1 MAVIVRVI
9 SDSSPSSARL
19 HPVRIVSRVQRREE
33 AIMRTNAG
41 RLTDEACAPRITRDR
56 QGLLGALAAV
66 DAEGWDSPAGTAL
79 LQYVRTQLV
88 RPLAIDLGVR
98 GAAASQAEATAWE
111 AVWVAMTKPSLR
123 SAGSPWGVLWQV
135 ARRAVLGEVVA
146 AQFATNERRAR
157 TLAAAVRTG
166 ELSPPIALE
175 VVMAEGHEPASA
187 DSGPVGEVVWRELL
201 ASADRA
207 LVDVGWP
214 ADEAARIVDAVLY
227 MPTTP
232 DTRCTIVGW
241 RLLAVDLGVPPWQA
255 RRLAL
260 ALRGTAAAPG
270 VLPLLVTDGQ
280 SALRHERVRSA
291 LLATRDRSRPS
302 DAGSERRRAA

>member
-1 MAVIVRVI
+1 MTYSTGPDHDTSTLTTPLRIVR
-9 SDSSPSSARL
+9 D
-19 HPVRIVSRVQRREE
+19 
-33 AIMRTNAG
+33 
-41 RLTDEACAPRITRDR
+41 RD
-56 QGLLGALAAV
+56 GLLRVLAII
-66 DAEGWDSPAGTAL
+66 DFDGWESPAGTAL
-79 LQYVRTQLV
+79 LEYVRTQLV

-166 ELSPPIALE
+166 ELSAPIALE
-175 VVMAEGHEPASA
+175 VIMAEGHEPVSA

-214 ADEAARIVDAVLY
+214 ADEAARIVDAVLC

-232 DTRCTIVGW
+232 DSRCTIVGW
-241 RLLAVDLGVPPWQA
+241 RLLAVDLGVAPWQA

-260 ALRGTAAAPG
+260 ALRGTGSAPG
-270 VLPLLVTDGQ
+270 VLPLLVTDGE
-280 SALRHERVRSA
+280 SALCDERVRNA
-291 LLATRDRSRPS
+291 LLATRDRSRTS
-302 DAGSERRRAA
+302 DAGRERRRAA

>member
-1 MAVIVRVI
+1 MTTKI
-9 SDSSPSSARL
+9 
-19 HPVRIVSRVQRREE
+19 E
-33 AIMRTNAG
+33 
-41 RLTDEACAPRITRDR
+41 RLTGETRVPTITRDR
-56 QGLLGALAAV
+56 QGLLDALAAV
-66 DAEGWDSPAGTAL
+66 DAEGWNSPVGTAL

-157 TLAAAVRTG
+157 TLAAAVRAG

-175 VVMAEGHEPASA
+175 VVVADGHEPASA
-187 DSGPVGEVVWRELL
+187 DYGPVGEVVWRELL

-207 LVDVGWP
+207 LVDVGW
-214 ADEAARIVDAVLY
+214 ATDEAARIVNAVLC

-232 DTRCTIVGW
+232 DSRCTIVGW

-260 ALRGTAAAPG
+260 ALRGTASAPG
-270 VLPLLVTDGQ
+270 VLPLLVTDGE
-280 SALRHERVRSA
+280 SALREERVRNA
-291 LLATRDRSRPS
+291 LLATRDRSRAS
-302 DAGSERRRAA
+302 DAGRERRRAA